1 MEYHL
6 ILNPAAGWGAG
17 QKSESYL
24 LKSFEIHFPG
34 FHYHKTNAR
43 GHATEIACKLK
54 DRQAVLIAA
63 GGDGTVHEVV
73 NGMMLGN
80 CVLGVIPIGSGND
93 FIKMLNIPKNIPS
106 AIRVIRT
113 NKTMLIDVGKA
124 NDSYFSNGLGMGFD
138 AVVVMETSKTK
149 FARGFFIYLFSV
161 FRALRYYNNTSV
173 TLHLNNTIET
183 RDVLMVNVGNGAVLG
198 GGFRLFP
205 DADMADGKLDVCIFS
220 RLTKREIVMN
230 LPKAISGKHI
240 HLPQVEMRKT
250 DHLLIEA
257 YEGIPIHSDGELISS
272 NIKKIEIRVMSKAL
286 NVIHN
291 MQN

>member
-24 LKSFEIHFPG
+24 LKSFETHFPG
-34 FHYHKTNAR
+34 FHFHKTNAR
-43 GHATEIACKLK
+43 GHATEIAHKLK
-54 DRQAVLIAA
+54 DAQAVLIAA

-73 NGMMLGN
+73 NGMMPGN
-80 CVLGVIPIGSGND
+80 CVLGVIPVGSGND
-93 FIKMLNIPKNIPS
+93 FIKMLNIPLDLRS
-106 AIRVIRT
+106 AIGVIR
-113 NKTMLIDVGKA
+113 NGKAMLIDIGKV

-138 AVVVMETSKTK
+138 AVVVMETSKRK

-161 FRALRYYNNTSV
+161 FRALKYYQNKTV
-173 TLHLNNTIET
+173 TLHLNGTIET

-205 DADMADGKLDVCIFS
+205 DAKIADGKLEVCIFDG
-220 RLTKREIVMN
+220 LTKREIIMN

-240 HLPQVEMRKT
+240 HLPQVEMHKA
-250 DHLLIEA
+250 DHLLVKSD
-257 YEGIPIHSDGELISS
+257 EGIAIHSDGELISS
-272 NIKKIEIRVMSKAL
+272 NLKEIEIQVVPRAL
-286 NVIHN
+286 KVIHN
-291 MQN
+291 IQN